1 VPAGGSLEVNPF
13 YQNIKIQL
21 TEAITDLADA
31 RSQLR
36 TYQGTVAKLQRD
48 VERIAEVET
57 QLKQLNRDYDV
68 VQERH
73 QQLLK
78 RWEDL
83 QAKKRLDPV
92 TDNVQFQRIEPPFA
106 LSEPVGPDR
115 LIFLAIALAAALATG
130 GGVAFGLNQ
139 LRPVFFSRHTV
150 QRVSSLPVLGSISML
165 LSPAMAK
172 RRRIEVWPGPLA
184 I

>member
-1 VPAGGSLEVNPF
+1 
-13 YQNIKIQL
+13 
-21 TEAITDLADA
+21 
-31 RSQLR
+31 
-36 TYQGTVAKLQRD
+36 VAKLQRD

-57 QLKQLNRDYDV
+57 QLKQLNRDYAV

-92 TDNVQFQRIEPPFA
+92 SDNVQFQRIEPPFA

-115 LIFLAIALAAALATG
+115 LILLAIALAAALVAG

-150 QRVSSLPVLGSISML
+150 QRISNLPVLGSISML
-165 LSPAMAK
+165 VSPAMAK
-172 RRRIEVWPGPLA
+172 RRRIEGLA
-184 I
+184 WAASYLTLLVSAAMALVFARNVTDFVHGLIGVVA